1 MDKIY
6 KFLLMNDEM
15 IYKNYRQNIVKYGSS
30 KYSHLS
36 QSELFSTLMK
46 FAEEKLRKKT
56 IRRREKSISTLRQ

>member
-30 KYSHLS
+30 KIVHLS
-36 QSELFSTLMK
+36 
-46 FAEEKLRKKT
+46 
-56 IRRREKSISTLRQ
+56 